1 MKNPNLRRLVN
12 EWRARSYL
20 ASASAHLMSFE
31 AIAHHLNISP
41 SLLSRL
47 LSGDRVIGA
56 ATAAALAELVG
67 RPVDDILAAAAR
79 SRHEWRQWRRS
90 KA

>member
-1 MKNPNLRRLVN
+1 MTNPNLRRLVN

-20 ASASAHLMSFE
+20 ATACADVISFDT
-31 AIAHHLNISP
+31 IAQRLNVSP

-47 LSGDRVIGA
+47 LSGDRVIGP
-56 ATAAALAELVG
+56 ATAAALAELG
-67 RPVDDILAAAAR
+67 GQPVDDIFAAAAR